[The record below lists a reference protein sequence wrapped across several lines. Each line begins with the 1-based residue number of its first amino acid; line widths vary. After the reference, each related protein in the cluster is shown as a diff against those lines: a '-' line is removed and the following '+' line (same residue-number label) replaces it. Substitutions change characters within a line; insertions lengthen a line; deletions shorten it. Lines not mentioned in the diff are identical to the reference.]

1 MLFSFFFFCVC
12 FYCLCNSDN
21 FSKPVHLSFF
31 FFFWERVRVRGET
44 LNIILLTFS
53 RSSEL
58 IELSSCS

>member
-1 MLFSFFFFCVC
+1 MLIFFFFCVSTVYALLTT
-12 FYCLCNSDN
+12 FPN
-21 FSKPVHLSFF
+21 LSIYLF